1 MVLKQKYFKNPCS
14 RRNQQKPATRFD
26 PIPPGT
32 QEEGPMKHVVTR
44 LYLASLLT
52 LCSPFGNLAAGAA
65 EPPAPPV
72 TANPPPASQ
81 PFVIPQ
87 GEAERE
93 ILPGL
98 AQLTFSSQFLKAG
111 EGYFS
116 PDMKWVIFQGVPIG
130 ETQYQMYVAP
140 LHLPDEAAGKPA
152 HLGPPVRITPGKSR
166 NTCGF
171 FSPDNH
177 AIIFASTAGK
187 ENPHDPNNGYQ
198 RKDAVYKWFFPTGME
213 IYRVDDWKPKVEAAE
228 AELDKL
234 MHHAPVTGSGQIH
247 DQYINIDLA
256 QPASRITDNNAY
268 DAEDA
273 YSPDGKWIVFTS
285 MRTGNG
291 EIFVMHP
298 DGTHVVQITHAK
310 GYNGGPFFS
319 PDGKRLVY
327 RSDRK
332 GNDLLQLYV
341 SDLAFDAEGNITGIA
356 AEHQLTDD
364 QNVNWGPFWYPDG
377 RHLIFAT
384 SRHGHQNYELYT
396 IRDDGSHAT
405 RITYTDGFDGLPA
418 FSPDGK
424 YLMWSAKRSADNS
437 VQLFFAKFNAPKD
450 W

>member
-1 MVLKQKYFKNPCS
+1 MKHPFPCLFLASVLALCGPFDGMLSAGMPGAEAAETAAPPANPV
-14 RRNQQKPATRFD
+14 PAT
-26 PIPPGT
+26 
-32 QEEGPMKHVVTR
+32 
-44 LYLASLLT
+44 
-52 LCSPFGNLAAGAA
+52 
-65 EPPAPPV
+65 
-72 TANPPPASQ
+72 SQ
-81 PFVIPQ
+81 SGGVPQ
-87 GEAERE
+87 GEGERQ
-93 ILPGL
+93 ILTDL
-98 AQLTFSSQFLKAG
+98 AQLTFGAQFLKAG

-116 PDMKWVIFQGVPIG
+116 PDMKWVIFQGVPKG
-130 ETQYQMYVAP
+130 EQQYQMYVAP
-140 LHLPDEAAGKPA
+140 LHLGDEAAATTA
-152 HLGPPVRITPGKSR
+152 HLGWPVRISPEKSR

-171 FSPDNH
+171 FSPDSRSV
-177 AIIFASTAGK
+177 IFASTAGK
-187 ENPHDPNNGYQ
+187 ENPEDPNAGYQ

-213 IYRVDDWKPKVEAAE
+213 IYRADDWQPAITAAVEQKS
-228 AELDKL
+228 EL
-234 MHHAPVTGSGQIH
+234 V
-247 DQYINIDLA
+247 DLA
-256 QPASRITDNNAY
+256 QPKGRITENDAY

-298 DGTHVVQITHAK
+298 DGKSVVQITHAK

-332 GNDLLQLYV
+332 GNDLLQLFV
-341 SDLAFDAEGNITGIA
+341 SELAFDADGNITGIT

-364 QNVNWGPFWYPDG
+364 PFVNWGPFWFPDG
-377 RHLIFAT
+377 HHLIFAT
-384 SRHGHQNYELYT
+384 SRHGHENYELYS

-424 YLMWSAKRSADNS
+424 YLMWSSKRAADNS
-437 VQLFFAKFNAPKD
+437 VQLFLAKFNAPKD